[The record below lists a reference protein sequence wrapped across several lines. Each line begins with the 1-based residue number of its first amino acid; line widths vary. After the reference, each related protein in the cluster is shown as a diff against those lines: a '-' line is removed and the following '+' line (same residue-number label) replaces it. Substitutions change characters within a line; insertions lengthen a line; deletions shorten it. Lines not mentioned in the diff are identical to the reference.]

1 MFLVNESMTVEVSL
15 ICEEQW
21 IESSVF
27 YREEEDALEFSHPSQ
42 MYSPSRKMCSSPSI
56 IFPPSLHIKVWLG

>member
-21 IESSVF
+21 IGSSVF
-27 YREEEDALEFSHPSQ
+27 YTEGEDALEFSHSSK
-42 MYSPSRKMCSSPSI
+42 MYSPSRKKKFLP
-56 IFPPSLHIKVWLG
+56 

>member
-1 MFLVNESMTVEVSL
+1 MLLMNVSMTVEVSL

-27 YREEEDALEFSHPSQ
+27 YT
-42 MYSPSRKMCSSPSI
+42 
-56 IFPPSLHIKVWLG
+56 VG

>member
-27 YREEEDALEFSHPSQ
+27 YREGEDVQEFSHPSKI
-42 MYSPSRKMCSSPSI
+42 YSHSKKTCSSPNI
-56 IFPPSLHIKVWLG
+56 ISPPSVHSKV